1 MMAEQKV
8 WDTKKREYLERMRL
22 AAPLVRQGKEV
33 GAEDAVA
40 LLEAVIRPGEKINL
54 EGNNQKQA
62 DFLADCLTKVDT
74 NKIHDLHMVQSALA
88 LPVFLD
94 IFEKGIAKKL
104 DFAYGGPM
112 GGKIAEFIR
121 EGKLQ
126 LGAIHTYLELFA
138 RYFTDLTPKVCL
150 VCAYEGDRNGNL
162 YTGFNTEDTPI
173 QVEAT
178 KFSGGIVIAQVNKI
192 VDTVQRVDIPGEWVD
207 FVIESPKPFYIEPLF
222 TRDPALITD
231 SQILMA
237 MIALKGIYA
246 KYGVQ
251 RLNHGI
257 GFYTAAIELLLPTY
271 GEELGLKGKICKHFV
286 LNPHPTLIPAIESG
300 WVESIHS
307 FGGELGMQQYCEAR
321 PDVFFIGPDGTMRS
335 NRAYCQTAGH
345 YAMDMFI
352 GGTLQIDKYGNSTTA
367 TANRVAGFGG
377 APNMGCDAK
386 GRRHITEAWMKCG
399 DEFVSQAEY
408 LGNQRRG
415 KRLVVQMAET
425 FLEKM
430 QPAFVREL
438 DAEKLA
444 KNANLELPPI
454 MVYADDVTHVV
465 TEEGIASL
473 HMCTDLEE
481 RMNAIRGVA
490 GYTDI
495 GLEADPK
502 ITKRLREKKIVQ
514 TPEDLGIDRSRANRS
529 LLAAKNVKELVEWSG
544 GLYDPPAR
552 FRNW

>member
-1 MMAEQKV
+1 MLKPRK
-8 WDTKKREYLERMRL
+8 WDTRRTEYFERMKL
-22 AAPLVRQGKEV
+22 AAPLLRQGKEV
-33 GAEDAVA
+33 GADDTVK
-40 LLEAVIRPGEKINL
+40 LLEAVIRPGEKVNL

-62 DFLADCLTKVDT
+62 DFLAKSLTNVDKT
-74 NKIHDLHMVQSALA
+74 KIYDLHMVQSAVA
-88 LPVFLD
+88 LPVFLEV
-94 IFEKGIAKKL
+94 FEKGIAKKL

-112 GGKIAEFIR
+112 GGKIATFIR
-121 EGKLQ
+121 EGKLE

-138 RYFTDLTPKVCL
+138 RYFTDLTPKVCM

-162 YTGFNTEDTPI
+162 YTGFNTEDSPI
-173 QVEAT
+173 QIEAT

-192 VDTVQRVDIPGEWVD
+192 VDKVTRVDIPGEWVD
-207 FVIESPKPFYIEPLF
+207 FVIESPKPFYLEPLF

-231 SQILMA
+231 AQILMA

-257 GFYTAAIELLLPTY
+257 GFYTSAIELLLPTY
-271 GEELGLKGKICKHFV
+271 GKELGLKGKICKHFV
-286 LNPHPTLIPAIESG
+286 LNPHPTLIPAIEDG
-300 WVESIHS
+300 WVESIHC
-307 FGGELGMQQYCEAR
+307 FGGELGMQRYCEAR

-352 GGTLQIDKYGNSTTA
+352 GGTLQIDRYGNSTTA
-367 TANRVAGFGG
+367 TATRVAGFGG

-386 GRRHITEAWMKCG
+386 GRRHVTKAWMQCG
-399 DEFVSQAEY
+399 DEFKAQSEY

-425 FLEKM
+425 FLEGM
-430 QPAFVREL
+430 QPAFVEEL

-454 MVYADDVTHVV
+454 MVYADDISHIV
-465 TEEGIASL
+465 TEEGIACM
-473 HMCTDLEE
+473 HMCSSLEE
-481 RMNAIRGVA
+481 RQNAIRGVA
-490 GYTDI
+490 GYTKI
-495 GLEADPK
+495 GLEANPK
-502 ITKRLREKKIVQ
+502 ITRQLREKKIIQ
-514 TPEDLGIDRSRANRS
+514 TPEDLGIDRSTANRS
-529 LLAAKNVKELVEWSG
+529 YLAAKNVKELVEISG

-552 FRNW
+552 FRSW